1 MYFFPFLFSNF
12 IELFPPA
19 FITKPDPL
27 TLYVGKKANIQ
38 CVVTGSSP
46 MTIVWHKDN
55 NAISSGGNYKISSE
69 KNKYILEI
77 SELELTDQGVYLCK
91 AFNSVGTAVCS
102 TEMKVINKP
111 YFVKTLESVSVAVGN
126 PLHLECQ
133 LDEDTGVSITWIKD
147 GKKLHQTMDCKQS
160 FEDKMVTLDIPKGKL
175 KDTGNYVCTA
185 ANDAG
190 STSCSTSIKVQ
201 GKAKQFIFK
210 LSAVFVAQYICS
222 YGN

>member
-111 YFVKTLESVSVAVGN
+111 HFVKTLESVSVAVGN
-126 PLHLECQ
+126 PLVGILAKPLPTIE
-133 LDEDTGVSITWIKD
+133 WYKD
-147 GKKLHQTMDCKQS
+147 GKEMVSSTTLSIESTTDSSSLLIKDATRSHTGTYEIKIKNALGSAST
-160 FEDKMVTLDIPKGKL
+160 FPKMINLTCI
-175 KDTGNYVCTA
+175 
-185 ANDAG
+185 
-190 STSCSTSIKVQ
+190 
-201 GKAKQFIFK
+201 
-210 LSAVFVAQYICS
+210 LSLLL
-222 YGN
+222 